1 MKVLV
6 VGGAGYIGSHVTR
19 VLLDRGHEV
28 TVYDNLSSG
37 CRENLFPDA
46 GFVQGDILDYD
57 TLVQTMSEGFG
68 AFIHLAAFKAAGE
81 SMIAPEKYSVNN
93 ITGTLNLLNAACQ
106 AGIGNVVFS
115 SSAAVYGEPR
125 YLPMDEK
132 HPQNPENYYGFTKL
146 EIERFLDWY
155 SRLKK
160 LNFAALRYFNAAGY
174 DVKGRITGLER
185 NPSNL
190 LPVIM
195 EVAAGKRERLD
206 IFGDDWDTPDG
217 TCIRDYV
224 HVSDLAEAHA
234 LALEHVSSKNENVTL
249 NLGSES
255 GISVKAMLE
264 KAREVTGRP
273 VSARMVGRRAGDP
286 ARVVASSAE
295 ANRVLGW
302 KAQFSDVETLV
313 SSTWNVYKKHFLD

>member
-19 VLLDRGHEV
+19 TLLDRGCQV

-37 CRENLFPDA
+37 CRENLFSDA
-46 GFVQGDILDYD
+46 RFVKGDILDYD
-57 TLVQTMSEGFG
+57 TLVGTMSEGYD

-81 SMIAPEKYSVNN
+81 SMIVPEKYSINN
-93 ITGTLNLLNAACQ
+93 ITGTLNLLNAAGE
-106 AGIGNVVFS
+106 AGVGNVVFS

-146 EIERFLDWY
+146 EIERFLEWY

-160 LNFAALRYFNAAGY
+160 INFAALRYFNAAGY
-174 DVKGRITGLER
+174 DVQGRISGLER

-195 EVAAGKRERLD
+195 EVAVGKRKRLD
-206 IFGDDWDTPDG
+206 IFGNDWDTPDG

-224 HVSDLAEAHA
+224 HVCDLAEAHA
-234 LALEHVSSKNENVTL
+234 LALEHVSSQNENVTL

-273 VSARMVGRRAGDP
+273 VPARMVERRAGDP
-286 ARVVASSAE
+286 ARVVASSALAGE
-295 ANRVLGW
+295 VLGW
-302 KAQFSDVETLV
+302 KSRFSDVETLV
-313 SSTWNVYKKHFLD
+313 SSTWNVYEGTFLK